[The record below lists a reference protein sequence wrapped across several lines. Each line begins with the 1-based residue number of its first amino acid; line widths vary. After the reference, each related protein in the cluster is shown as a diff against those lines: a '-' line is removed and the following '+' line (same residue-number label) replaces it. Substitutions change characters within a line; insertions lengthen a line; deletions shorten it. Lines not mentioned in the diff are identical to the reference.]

1 MVLTVGL
8 GRPASV
14 QTYARGM
21 NVQRGGKK
29 FIEAATKPLAREY
42 STDRPSCWCSENTFF
57 RQVNRN
63 GDEYLSPAL

>member
-1 MVLTVGL
+1 
-8 GRPASV
+8 
-14 QTYARGM
+14 M